1 MRERIGVF
9 RLIRRLG
16 EGGMGVVYA
25 AHDERL
31 DRRVAIK
38 MIRQESDRPDSRER
52 LWREARAA
60 ARINHPN
67 VCQLYDVG
75 EDNGDL
81 YLTMELLEGEPL
93 SASIERG
100 PMSLADSCPVML
112 GILAALE
119 ALHRDRIVH
128 RDLKPSNVF
137 LTRHGVK
144 LLDFGLARPLAE
156 RRAPD
161 QATITRTGFVVGTPR
176 YMAPEQWR
184 GDEIDSRADLFA
196 AGALLYEM
204 LTGEPAF
211 AGHSPGEVRQAALT
225 TEPRVLSGA
234 PAVAAIDRVIRK
246 ALMKKRSE
254 RYPDAASMAEDVRR
268 ALRLLGDDATARV
281 RTVTRLIVLP
291 FRALK
296 QDPDTEFLLY
306 SLPDAIAASL
316 SGIESL
322 VVRSSLAA
330 GALSQSPP
338 DLKRLAEEA
347 EVDLVLTGTL
357 LRAGDQ
363 VRVSAQLL
371 EAPAGTVVCSHTAQ
385 GSMGD
390 MFQLQDDFSRKIVE
404 AMALPLSGREQRAL
418 QQDIPSS
425 AKAYE
430 FYLRANQLAVDNQT
444 WRLARDLYKSA
455 LDEDPR
461 YAPAWAQLGRIYRLL
476 PKYFD
481 EDAREN
487 YMRSADAFHRALELS
502 PDLPLAHNLYTY
514 LEVEMGQ
521 AKEAMIRLL
530 RRAKARGSDA
540 ALFAGLVQACR
551 YCGLLDASAAAY
563 ERVRRLD
570 PNLSTSA
577 AYTYWMLGDYEKV
590 MTSDREHVS
599 FVKSYALIMM
609 GRQDEVL
616 ESYRHSEKR
625 ILHPGAVRIF
635 GGLVQAL
642 SGEMEKCLQTLRSI
656 SLENFRD
663 PEGIY
668 FIART
673 YAYARADQEALET
686 LERVVEGGFYPD
698 AAIARDPWLDSL
710 RGEPRFVQLLRR
722 AEARRREAR
731 AAFLDQEGDRLL
743 GVSLSG

>member
-1 MRERIGVF
+1 MREKIGVF
-9 RLIRRLG
+9 KLLRRLG

-38 MIRQESDRPDSRER
+38 MIRQESSARPESRER

-81 YLTMELLEGEPL
+81 YLAMELLEGEPL
-93 SASIERG
+93 SARIERG
-100 PMSLADSCPVML
+100 PMPLADSCPIVL
-112 GILAALE
+112 GVLAALE
-119 ALHRDRIVH
+119 ALHRDQVVH

-137 LTRHGVK
+137 LTPHGVK

-156 RRAPD
+156 RRSSEE
-161 QATITRTGFVVGTPR
+161 ATLTRTGYVLGTPR

-184 GDEIDSRADLFA
+184 GEEIDHRVDLFA

-211 AGHSPGEVRQAALT
+211 PGHSPVEVRQAALT
-225 TEPRVLSGA
+225 SEPRVLSGP
-234 PAVAAIDRVIRK
+234 PAVAAIDRVIRR

-254 RYPDAASMAEDVRR
+254 RYPDAPSMAEEVRC
-268 ALRLLGDDATARV
+268 ALRLLNEDDTARV

-296 QDPDTEFLLY
+296 QDADTEFLLY
-306 SLPDAIAASL
+306 SLPDAISASL
-316 SGIESL
+316 SGIETL

-330 GALSQSPP
+330 GPLGHSPP
-338 DLKRLAEEA
+338 DLKRIAEET

-390 MFQLQDDFSRKIVE
+390 MFQLQDDFARKIVE
-404 AMALPLSGREQRAL
+404 AMALPLSGREHRAL
-418 QQDIPSS
+418 QQDVPSS

-430 FYLRANQLAVDNQT
+430 FYLRANQLAVDSQS
-444 WRLARDLYKSA
+444 WRLARDLYRSA
-455 LDEDPR
+455 LEEDPK

-481 EDAREN
+481 EDAKEN

-521 AKEAMIRLL
+521 AKEAMVRLL
-530 RRAKARGSDA
+530 KRARDRGSDP

-551 YCGLLDASAAAY
+551 YCGLLEASVAAY

-570 PNLSTSA
+570 RNLRSSA
-577 AYTYWMLGDYEKV
+577 AYTYWMLGDYERV
-590 MTSDREHVS
+590 LTTDHEHIG
-599 FVKSYALIMM
+599 FVRSYALVMM
-609 GRQDEVL
+609 GRTQEAL
-616 ESYRHSEKR
+616 EIYHQHMERAG
-625 ILHPGAVRIF
+625 HPSATRIF
-635 GGLVQAL
+635 GSLVNTL
-642 SGEMEKCLQTLRSI
+642 SGNREEALATLRRI

-673 YAYARADQEALET
+673 YAYMGSVDEALAT
-686 LERVVEGGFYPD
+686 LERAVEGGFYPD
-698 AAIARDPWLDSL
+698 QLLARDPWLDPV

-722 AEARRREAR
+722 AEARHREAQ
-731 AAFLDQEGDRLL
+731 AAFLEHEGDRLL
-743 GVSLSG
+743 GMSRT

>member
-1 MRERIGVF
+1 MRDRVGAFRIVE
-9 RLIRRLG
+9 RLG

-38 MIRQESDRPDSRER
+38 MIRQESERPESRER
-52 LWREARAA
+52 FWREARAA
-60 ARINHPN
+60 ARVNHPN

-81 YLTMELLEGEPL
+81 FLAMELLEGEPL
-93 SASIERG
+93 SLRIERG
-100 PMSLADSCPVML
+100 PMPLADACPVML
-112 GILAALE
+112 GVLAALE
-119 ALHRDRIVH
+119 ALHRDQVVH

-137 LTRHGVK
+137 LTQHGVK
-144 LLDFGLARPLAE
+144 LLDFGLARPFDE
-156 RRAPD
+156 QRNPHE
-161 QATITRTGFVVGTPR
+161 ATLTRTGFVVGTPR

-184 GDEIDSRADLFA
+184 GEPIDARADLFS

-211 AGHSPGEVRQAALT
+211 PGHSPAEVRQAVLS

-234 PAVAAIDRVIRK
+234 PAVAAIDRVIRR
-246 ALMKKRSE
+246 AVMKSRSE
-254 RYPDAASMAEDVRR
+254 RYQDAASMAEEVRC
-268 ALRLLGDDATARV
+268 ALRLLNADDTARV
-281 RTVTRLIVLP
+281 RTVTRIIVLP
-291 FRALK
+291 FRALR

-322 VVRSSLAA
+322 VVRSSMAA
-330 GALSQSPP
+330 GAMGPAPP

-347 EVDLVLTGTL
+347 EIDLVLTGTL

-363 VRVSAQLL
+363 VRASVQLL
-371 EAPAGTVVCSHTAQ
+371 EAPAGTVLCSHTAQ

-390 MFQLQDDFSRKIVE
+390 MFQLQDDFARKIVE

-418 QQDIPSS
+418 QQDVPSS

-430 FYLRANQLAVDNQT
+430 FYLRANQLAVDSQG
-444 WRLARDLYKSA
+444 WKLARDLYRSA

-481 EDAREN
+481 EDPSEN
-487 YMRSADAFHRALELS
+487 YMRSADAFHRALDLN

-521 AKEAMIRLL
+521 AKEAMVRLL
-530 RRAKARGSDA
+530 KRARDRGSDP

-551 YCGLLDASAAAY
+551 YCGLLDSSAAAY

-570 PNLSTSA
+570 PNLNTSV
-577 AYTYWMLGDYEKV
+577 AYTYWMLGDYERV
-590 MTSDREHVS
+590 LATDREHLS
-599 FVKSYALIMM
+599 FVRSYALIMM
-609 GRQDEVL
+609 GRQEEVL
-616 ESYRHSEKR
+616 AIYREYR
-625 ILHPGAVRIF
+625 TQRLHPGATSIF
-635 GGLVQAL
+635 GSLVNAL
-642 SGEMEKCLQTLRSI
+642 SGQREKCLESARGIPLDS
-656 SLENFRD
+656 FRD

-668 FIART
+668 FIARM
-673 YAYARADQEALET
+673 YAYVGATEDALKT
-686 LERVVEGGFYPD
+686 LERAVEGGFYPD
-698 AAIARDPWLDSL
+698 ALLARDPWLDSI
-710 RGEPRFVQLLRR
+710 RGEQRFLQLLRR
-722 AEARRREAR
+722 AETRRREAQ
-731 AAFLDQEGDRLL
+731 AAFVENEGERLL
-743 GVSLSG
+743 VMKQD